1 MSCIFVV
8 GCDIT
13 TVLIVMSRRQ
23 RSISKRLSSPS
34 PRQVLR
40 KQLNERTVLNFFLQM
55 RIATDR
61 MNAQEHLQI
70 YMASRLYLKYFFNFQ
85 DSMSYNQLKLAMPFE
100 RG

>member
-1 MSCIFVV
+1 MKRDFEAEWRSFQKTFNP
-8 GCDIT
+8 DT
-13 TVLIVMSRRQ
+13 AKRQ

-34 PRQVLR
+34 PR
-40 KQLNERTVLNFFLQM
+40 QM